1 MQKLSDFLH
10 VGFEGGIACK
20 QGILELVENQNFV
33 SVEAAHFSY
42 DGTVTLKL
50 SDERELKLA
59 AEIWTDLG
67 QPKDKPL
74 TDAQQDLLEREACYA
89 AIRNKMLSFLA
100 VREHSAFELRRK
112 LQQRFYKS
120 ATSDVNSLVERCLLE
135 MQERDFQSD
144 ERFAN
149 RFVESKL
156 ANNSYGPFR
165 ILQDLQNRGISR
177 ELSQTILSE
186 LGNQELWLKKAA
198 ECLERLHT
206 KGKKQTPAALSQKLY
221 QRGFSWEIIEQALT
235 EYQNINKQSES

>member
-1 MQKLSDFLH
+1 M
-10 VGFEGGIACK
+10 
-20 QGILELVENQNFV
+20 ELVENKKLVF
-33 SVEAAHFSY
+33 VEAAHFSY

-50 SDERELKLA
+50 SDKRELKLA
-59 AEIWTDLG
+59 AEIWTGLG
-67 QPKDKPL
+67 QPKDKAL
-74 TDAQQDLLEREACYA
+74 TDEQLELLEQEACYTT
-89 AIRNKMLSFLA
+89 IRNKMLSFLA

-120 ATSDVNSLVERCLLE
+120 VTSDVPPLIERCLLE
-135 MQERDFQSD
+135 MQKRDFQSD
-144 ERFAN
+144 ERFTN

-156 ANNSYGPFR
+156 ANNPHGPYR